1 MSFSHEITTRNSLP
15 HPLEIKESKK
25 RKFSQNLNPD
35 AENQQQIHQPAA
47 SVSSINNVLE
57 NDERNQRNKNIPI
70 KKPKTKCRWICNK
83 LINFSPHLVTF
94 FVFFCLY
101 IKSQAQF
108 SELETRISLI
118 NTVSIKNSS
127 KNNVSDEI
135 NNETSSLNITL
146 NITHFLNE
154 LDDLKNLNEYYKK
167 KILEIEQSIKE
178 TVEKNSDLENK

>member
-1 MSFSHEITTRNSLP
+1 M
-15 HPLEIKESKK
+15 
-25 RKFSQNLNPD
+25 
-35 AENQQQIHQPAA
+35 
-47 SVSSINNVLE
+47 
-57 NDERNQRNKNIPI
+57 
-70 KKPKTKCRWICNK
+70 
-83 LINFSPHLVTF
+83 
-94 FVFFCLY
+94 FFCLY